1 MYIIYNLLLVL
12 IFIIYSP
19 ILIYKEL
26 TNTNKKN
33 TKELFGFYAN
43 KIKSLA
49 TNNKVIWIHAVS
61 VGETVAASPVVKE
74 LKKELPEYK
83 LIFSTTTYTGQNMA
97 HKIIEDA
104 DAIVYFPFDLPFAV
118 NKALNII
125 NPDLIMIIETELWP
139 NFIKIANKRG
149 HKIIYANG
157 RISDSSY
164 KKYNYLGSIMPDMLN
179 NIDCLAMQSEQDK
192 NRVIELGANE
202 KKVFNLGN
210 TKFDQNYSL
219 ISENKKEKY
228 RKLFKINKD
237 NLVFVAGS
245 THPDEEKHLIQIYQE
260 LKKEFP
266 NLYFIVAPRDIERA
280 AEINEIFKTNNI
292 DAVKKTELKN
302 NNSKKIEAL
311 ILNTIGELA
320 QIYSIADL
328 VFVGGS
334 MMGKG
339 GHNVLEP
346 AAQGKLV
353 FFGPDMSNFK
363 DSRDLLIKNDAG
375 IQVNTWQSLKKELNY
390 YLNNKNNLKNRGEKA
405 RKVILNNRGAS
416 KRILNHTLKIIKQ
429 KSCQHQD

>member
-260 LKKEFP
+260 LKKVQKE
-266 NLYFIVAPRDIERA
+266 L
-280 AEINEIFKTNNI
+280 AEIEIDDSQRARELDIINFQIDEIEEASLMKGEYEDLKEEYKSLSHAEEIYQVVAELISALSGATITDKT
-292 DAVKKTELKN
+292 
-302 NNSKKIEAL
+302 
-311 ILNTIGELA
+311 LA
-320 QIYSIADL
+320 HAEE
-328 VFVGGS
+328 
-334 MMGKG
+334 M
-339 GHNVLEP
+339 VLL
-346 AAQGKLV
+346 A
-353 FFGPDMSNFK
+353 K
-363 DSRDLLIKNDAG
+363 D
-375 IQVNTWQSLKKELNY
+375 
-390 YLNNKNNLKNRGEKA
+390 
-405 RKVILNNRGAS
+405 
-416 KRILNHTLKIIKQ
+416 
-429 KSCQHQD
+429 